1 MHCGGLR
8 WLKPSVM
15 FCVRLVRSVL
25 VEWRGL
31 KPCGVGDSGM
41 CGLVLFRTS
50 LFSILDVLQR
60 RDIGR

>member
-1 MHCGGLR
+1 
-8 WLKPSVM
+8 M